1 MARKFKTIKTGPVR
15 GPVIVK
21 KSFSNRKLAGI
32 LDDMMAERLNIMGK
46 NVLDGIHNNLDMGL
60 DINDNRIEP
69 LAPST
74 LANRQAKGQG
84 TKPLAIT
91 GNMRKT
97 KLTRASR
104 NNQVYTIELIGKS
117 KRTGKIYGAFHN
129 EGYRNGPSPSW
140 FPGAKVP
147 KRKWFGITKEMR
159 PGGSDYKK
167 AMEQIRIRLRRG
179 WKFV

>member
-1 MARKFKTIKTGPVR
+1 MARRFKTVKIGPVR

-32 LDDMMAERLNIMGK
+32 LDDMMAEQLNIMGK
-46 NVLDGIHNNLDMGL
+46 NINDAIQNGIDIGL
-60 DINDNRIEP
+60 DIDDNRIEP

-74 LANRQAKGQG
+74 LAKRQAKGQG

-117 KRTGKIYGAFHN
+117 KRTGNIYGAFHN

-147 KRKWFGITKEMR
+147 KREWFGITKQMR

-167 AMEQIRIRLRRG
+167 AMVQIKLRLRNG

>member
-60 DINDNRIEP
+60 DINDNKFEP
-69 LAPST
+69 LSDITSAMRMSK
-74 LANRQAKGQG
+74 AKGTQ
-84 TKPLAIT
+84 PLVIT

-104 NNQVYTIELIGKS
+104 NNQVYTIELVGKS